1 MSDLPKG
8 IRYKQKIL
16 RCLEQRRNVLRLMV
30 FENNSTIQT
39 LESDIVTMFDKL
51 LSTHDEKPTC
61 RQIGVHDDPDEILE
75 RELTNTQIV
84 KCSCSEHSPNENP
97 IKDSSTNG
105 SKNLNN
111 LKPEDYTVTVPKP
124 TSDYDLPFTTESLL
138 KIGRELG
145 HFTLPRGVN
154 VISQVLKDR
163 ISGMLP
169 DRALDIQWGH
179 GGTLRIETIRDKL
192 ILVFANVVMTENN
205 LTCEQGEAFEIRSH
219 QVGVMLGSLK
229 E

>member
-1 MSDLPKG
+1 MSDLPKD
-8 IRYKQKIL
+8 IRHKQKIL
-16 RCLEQRRNVLRLMV
+16 RGLEQRRNSLRSMIV
-30 FENNSTIQT
+30 ENSSVIQT

-61 RQIGVHDDPDEILE
+61 RQIGVHDDPYESLA

-97 IKDSSTNG
+97 IKELSMYGPKKSGD
-105 SKNLNN
+105 
-111 LKPEDYTVTVPKP
+111 LKPEDFIVTAPK
-124 TSDYDLPFTTESLL
+124 SDYDLPFTIETLL

-145 HFTLPRGVN
+145 HFTLPKGEN

-163 ISGMLP
+163 INLAFPNNKS
-169 DRALDIQWGH
+169 DIQWGNSE
-179 GGTLRIETIRDKL
+179 TLRVETVYNKI
-192 ILVFANVVMTENN
+192 ILVYSNTVMAEND
-205 LTCEQGEAFEIRSH
+205 LTCEQGKMFKIKSH